1 MKGITM
7 KRVFTLIFTLALCLC
22 AAQFAVSQ
30 KQKKQGQKPKIQPA
44 RCIDCDPEPTPTPT
58 PTPPSC
64 TSPNPIDDATFFV
77 QQQYRDFLYRDP
89 SGAEL
94 ANDVAPLNSCLLA
107 GDFAC
112 YNTERVHMSRRM
124 WDKTEFRQQS
134 RTFGLPL
141 TQGFEH
147 YSDDDFVELEYLI
160 YLQRASS
167 DPPDD
172 YRRLGFYFWLGS
184 LDNCVT
190 NSGSYQASD
199 QCYND
204 SINAFLHSTEYR
216 SRFGCP

>member
-1 MKGITM
+1 MKKI
-7 KRVFTLIFTLALCLC
+7 VTLLFTLALCLC

-30 KQKKQGQKPKIQPA
+30 KQKQGGQKQKVRPA
-44 RCIDCDPEPTPTPT
+44 ICNDCEPPTPTPT
-58 PTPPSC
+58 PTPSC

-77 QQQYRDFLYRDP
+77 SQQYRDFLYRDP

-94 ANDVAPLNSCLLA
+94 ANDVAALNSCLDR

-112 YNTERVHMSRRM
+112 YNTERVHMSRSM
-124 WDKTEFRQQS
+124 WDKAEFRQQS

-147 YSDDDFVELEYLI
+147 YSDDDFVELEYNI
-160 YLQRASS
+160 YLQRSS
-167 DPPDD
+167 SAPPDD